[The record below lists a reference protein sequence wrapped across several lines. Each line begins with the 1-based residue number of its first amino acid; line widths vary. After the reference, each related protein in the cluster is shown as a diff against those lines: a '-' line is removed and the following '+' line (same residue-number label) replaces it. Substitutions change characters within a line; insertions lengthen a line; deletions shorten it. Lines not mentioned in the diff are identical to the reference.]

1 MYDYNKHVGK
11 IVRRTSLAD
20 SQQTQSVCLATVI
33 SNCFQEKL
41 RVNSYTIRLDNV
53 AYANCKLI
61 KANCELITA
70 ICKTVSENCEL
81 ITAKIISQCAG
92 MIVTHNFNFKFAH
105 HGAKEFENSSPKLL

>member
-53 AYANCKLI
+53 AYD
-61 KANCELITA
+61 
-70 ICKTVSENCEL
+70 S
-81 ITAKIISQCAG
+81 
-92 MIVTHNFNFKFAH
+92 
-105 HGAKEFENSSPKLL
+105 